1 MDEDD
6 DREIEVVEEVAA
18 VEPVPWHNSDTAAAA
33 FMFASSMADA
43 TAQHFRYL
51 AMLAMGQSVHE
62 WHEADREEF
71 VDETISDIASLA
83 ETKES
88 DG

>member
-1 MDEDD
+1 MDEDE
-6 DREIEVVEEVAA
+6 DREIDTVEEVAL

-33 FMFASSMADA
+33 FMFAAQMAEA
-43 TAQHFRYL
+43 TSQHFRNL

-62 WHEADREEF
+62 WHEEDREEF
-71 VDETISDIASLA
+71 IDETINDISRLA